1 MPRDSSH
8 LPILHR
14 PPPILIAASAVI
26 LFVPAPN
33 SSLAET
39 LIQAGRCLPRPHA
52 LASESFQWCD
62 ADTKNPIDSLYVF
75 PGDAKFEKVK
85 QSKDRVYI
93 LEFGSTQQR
102 FFYWFQD
109 EDKTKDEENA
119 KKIHNAI
126 NGITEAPGVNGT
138 PA

>member
-1 MPRDSSH
+1 M
-8 LPILHR
+8 
-14 PPPILIAASAVI
+14 V
-26 LFVPAPN
+26 
-33 SSLAET
+33 
-39 LIQAGRCLPRPHA
+39 Q
-52 LASESFQWCD
+52 FQWCD

-75 PGDAKFEKVK
+75 PGVAKYEKVK
-85 QSKDRVYI
+85 QSNDLVDI
-93 LEFGSTQQR
+93 LEIGSTQQR

-126 NGITEAPGVNGT
+126 NGITEAPASTGT